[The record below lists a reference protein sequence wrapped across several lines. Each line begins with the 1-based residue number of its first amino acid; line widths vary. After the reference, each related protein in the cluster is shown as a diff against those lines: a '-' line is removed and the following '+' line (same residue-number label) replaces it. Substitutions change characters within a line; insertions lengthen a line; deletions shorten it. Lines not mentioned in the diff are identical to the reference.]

1 LADLAA
7 LSNAAERAL
16 EDADRAGAKVAS
28 AFLRGPIHELFREAR
43 IRNPRCDTCDYH
55 PQNLDDAGVR
65 ESVR

>member
-1 LADLAA
+1 VADLIA

-43 IRNPRCDTCDYH
+43 LRGTRCDGCELH
-55 PQNLDDAGVR
+55 PHALDDAGVR

>member
-1 LADLAA
+1 MADLAA

-43 IRNPRCDTCDYH
+43 IRNPSCDTCDYH